1 MVFAVIECVGRM
13 GGIEIDVV
21 PISWVEGTRVK
32 WPKNKQNVAK
42 QIRNQFLLDTNFEWY
57 DCKVLK
63 TNIGMFVGRGVA
75 RIFAVICAYLH
86 V

>member
-1 MVFAVIECVGRM
+1 MVFAVIECVGRT

-42 QIRNQFLLDTNFEWY
+42 QIRN
-57 DCKVLK
+57 
-63 TNIGMFVGRGVA
+63 
-75 RIFAVICAYLH
+75 
-86 V
+86 